1 MMGMQHETRA
11 GSRRSNSS
19 SDVQYVVAR
28 RHIGAIADAEDMGV
42 HSHRVLAKRH
52 VEHNIGGLA
61 PRAPATPRFRCGC
74 AARAPPIRAISFADS
89 AITFFA
95 LVR

>member
-1 MMGMQHETRA
+1 MMSMQHELVRDHA
-11 GSRRSNSS
+11 LQLQLH
-19 SDVQYVVAR
+19 VEHVLAR
-28 RHIGAIADAEDMGV
+28 RHVGAIADAEDMGV

-52 VEHNIGGLA
+52 VEHDIGGLA
-61 PRAPATPRFRCGC
+61 PRPGNDSISARVRGTTPPNSR
-74 AARAPPIRAISFADS
+74 ISFSDS